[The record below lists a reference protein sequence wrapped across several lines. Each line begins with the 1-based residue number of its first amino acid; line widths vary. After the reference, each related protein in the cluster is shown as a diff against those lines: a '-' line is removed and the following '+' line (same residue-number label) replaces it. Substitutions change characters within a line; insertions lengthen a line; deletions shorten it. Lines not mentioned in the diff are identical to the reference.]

1 MTRAQERW
9 MRRRAK
15 ISFRKASLQELC
27 GDYVSPGRGWYH
39 IYTFRP
45 DQQDEEQLR
54 WLPFEDHETIVLL
67 RLDIGAFRSSS
78 IDDKTLAFI
87 QRILTRFAEAGKDI
101 ILRILYDVD
110 GRGMVHEPAAF
121 DLVCDHMRS
130 IGSVVAEH
138 AREIL
143 LVQGLFVG
151 SWGEMHDSKYLD
163 PKSIRRLY
171 VTWRQATGGMI
182 PISVRKPLHMR
193 ILETDDTVD
202 ARKKHEKTQLSEKAR
217 IGLYDDAILAD
228 DTHMGT
234 FGDKTRREASYE
246 ESWRA
251 KDEYAF
257 IHKRMNQVPVGGEAI
272 GGKELGSREIVEQ
285 LKALPVSYLNSIY
298 QPKVMEH
305 WKALAAPEGESLY
318 AYIGNH
324 MGYRFVVKD
333 VSCKRGRLCITIA
346 NDGFAPLYEDA
357 RLRLIMVN
365 PQKHR
370 QSRTLNMDLR
380 TITPGTCKLVHAD
393 LRKAFCEQFSAEKEN
408 SDVENEEKYSVASG
422 YRFYLEMIRSRDR
435 RAIRFA
441 NEGADERLW
450 IGSMELRS

>member
-1 MTRAQERW
+1 

-54 WLPFEDHETIVLL
+54 WLPFEEHETIALL

-110 GRGMVHEPAAF
+110 GRGMAHEPAAF

-182 PISVRKPLHMR
+182 PISVRKPVHMR

-202 ARKKHEKTQLSEKAR
+202 ARKKHAKTQLSEKAR

-246 ESWRA
+246 ESWCA

-257 IHKRMNQVPVGGEAI
+257 IHKRMNQVLVGGEAI
-272 GGKELGSREIVEQ
+272 GGKELGSSEIVEQ

-298 QPKVMEH
+298 HPDTMAY
-305 WKALAAPEGESLY
+305 WKSMTAPDGGSLY
-318 AYIGNH
+318 SYIGNH
-324 MGYRFVVKD
+324 MGYRLVVRD
-333 VSCKRGRLCITIA
+333 VKWKRRQLMITIE
-346 NDGFAPLYEDA
+346 NNGFARLYEDVA
-357 RLRLIMVN
+357 VELAA
-365 PQKHR
+365 QDEQDHW
-370 QSRTLNMDLR
+370 QSRVVD
-380 TITPGTCKLVHAD
+380 AD
-393 LRKAFCEQFSAEKEN
+393 LRMIEPGTKRLIC
-408 SDVENEEKYSVASG
+408 VENLEESFGKGG
-422 YRFYLEMIRSRDR
+422 YRLYLRAIRKRDGR
-435 RAIRFA
+435 EIRFA
-441 NEGADERLW
+441 NEGADSPLLIGTIEER
-450 IGSMELRS
+450 